1 MATVVVARPQ
11 ASRSSSEKD
20 ALSVDLK
27 DASSSQIE
35 VLQAPQ
41 QRRWFWQ
48 RRRAEDLDA
57 IATQPS
63 VFDDPTTRDLY
74 RPPASYENAHRFDP
88 DARWTRREEIVRIYR
103 MLASDVM
110 LNVDFQRIIRKI
122 DWRVSLWAFIMFF
135 SLDLDR
141 INISQAN
148 TDNFLGDLHMNT
160 DDFNLGNTLFRVSS
174 TVVS

>member
-20 ALSVDLK
+20 TLSVDLK
-27 DASSSQIE
+27 DSSSGQIE
-35 VLQAPQ
+35 VAQAPQ

-74 RPPASYENAHRFDP
+74 RPPATYENAHRFDP
-88 DARWTRREEIVRIYR
+88 DARWTRREEIVRIFRY
-103 MLASDVM
+103 SPSTS
-110 LNVDFQRIIRKI
+110 FSK
-122 DWRVSLWAFIMFF
+122 VSYSALYVK
-135 SLDLDR
+135 S
-141 INISQAN
+141 
-148 TDNFLGDLHMNT
+148 TGV
-160 DDFNLGNTLFRVSS
+160 FRSGPL
-174 TVVS
+174 